1 MSNTTSSG
9 LAPLSQAE
17 RTQPL
22 EEAPLK
28 KATSSKATS
37 FKTIGLIG
45 RLGSDKVVD
54 SLKRLVS
61 YLVAHDYKVLIE
73 DRTATVLPNHGLPEA
88 SRRMLGELC
97 DLVIV
102 VGGDGSLLG
111 AARTLCL
118 SGTLMLGVNRG
129 RLGFLTD
136 ISPDELESRV
146 GEVLAGEFEVEER
159 FLLDAVLYRN
169 GKAVG
174 SGAALNEVVV
184 HPGKAV
190 RMIEFELFIDG
201 QFVYSQRSD
210 GLIIATPT
218 GSTAYALSGGGPIM
232 HPKLDVVTLVPMFP
246 HTLSSRPI
254 VIDAASEIRVHIGET
269 NQTYPHIS
277 CDGQTRAVAKP
288 DDVLVIQR
296 KPERVQLVHPIG
308 HNFYEVLR
316 SKLGWSHR
324 LGD

>member
-1 MSNTTSSG
+1 
-9 LAPLSQAE
+9 
-17 RTQPL
+17 
-22 EEAPLK
+22 
-28 KATSSKATS
+28 
-37 FKTIGLIG
+37 
-45 RLGSDKVVD
+45 
-54 SLKRLVS
+54 
-61 YLVAHDYKVLIE
+61 
-73 DRTATVLPNHGLPEA
+73 
-88 SRRMLGELC
+88 MLGQLC
-97 DLVIV
+97 DLVVV

-111 AARTLCL
+111 AARTLCH
-118 SGTLMLGVNRG
+118 SGTLVLGVNRG

-136 ISPDELESRV
+136 ISPDELEARV
-146 GEVLAGEFEVEER
+146 GEVLDGHYEVEER
-159 FLLDAVLYRN
+159 FLLDAELYRE
-169 GKAVG
+169 GTLMG
-174 SGAALNEVVV
+174 SGDALNEVVL

-218 GSTAYALSGGGPIM
+218 GSTAYSLSGGGPIM
-232 HPKLDVVTLVPMFP
+232 HPRLDVVTLVPMFP

-254 VIDAASEIRVHIGET
+254 VIDAASEIRIHIGET

-288 DDVLVIQR
+288 DDVLVIRR
-296 KPERVQLVHPIG
+296 KPQRVQLVHPLG

-316 SKLGWSHR
+316 SKLGWSNR

>member
-1 MSNTTSSG
+1 M
-9 LAPLSQAE
+9 PLSADASRHGQE
-17 RTQPL
+17 SRPF
-22 EEAPLK
+22 
-28 KATSSKATS
+28 S
-37 FKTIGLIG
+37 TIGLIG
-45 RLGSDKVVD
+45 RLGSEKVAD
-54 SLKRLVS
+54 SLIRLVGF
-61 YLVAHDYKVLIE
+61 LVARDYQVVVE
-73 DRTATVLPNHGLPEA
+73 DRTATVIPHHGQPEA
-88 SRRMLGELC
+88 SRRALGELC

-102 VGGDGSLLG
+102 IGGDGSLLG
-111 AARTLCL
+111 AARTLCKT
-118 SGTLMLGVNRG
+118 GTLMLGVNRG

-136 ISPDELESRV
+136 ISPDELEQRV
-146 GEVLAGEFEVEER
+146 GEVLAGQFEVEER
-159 FLLDAVLYRN
+159 FLLDAELYRD
-169 GKAVG
+169 GVAVG
-174 SGAALNEVVV
+174 NGEALNEVVV

-210 GLIIATPT
+210 GLIVATPT

-254 VIDAASEIRVHIGET
+254 VIDAASEIRIHIGET

-288 DDVLVIQR
+288 DDVLVITR
-296 KPERVQLVHPIG
+296 KPQRVQLVHPIG

>member
-1 MSNTTSSG
+1 MAPYVSESRPMSNTLSPDAKPGSVSRSSDQSG
-9 LAPLSQAE
+9 RP
-17 RTQPL
+17 
-22 EEAPLK
+22 
-28 KATSSKATS
+28 

-54 SLKRLVS
+54 SLQRLVT
-61 YLVAHDYKVLIE
+61 YLIAHDYAVLIE
-73 DRTATVLPNHGLPEA
+73 DRTATVLPGHGQPEA

-111 AARTLCL
+111 AARALCR
-118 SGTLMLGVNRG
+118 SGTLILGVNRG

-136 ISPDELESRV
+136 ISPDELETRV
-146 GEVLAGEFEVEER
+146 SEVLAGEFEVEQR
-159 FLLDAVLYRN
+159 FLLDTVLYRN
-169 GKAVG
+169 GVAVG
-174 SGAALNEVVV
+174 NGDALNEVVL

-210 GLIIATPT
+210 GLIVATPT

-254 VIDAASEIRVHIGET
+254 VIDAASEIRIHIGET
-269 NQTYPHIS
+269 NQSYPHIS

-288 DDVLVIQR
+288 NDVLVITR
-296 KPERVQLVHPIG
+296 KPERIQLVHPIG

-316 SKLGWSHR
+316 SKLGWSNR

>member
-1 MSNTTSSG
+1 MSNNSSPG
-9 LAPLSQAE
+9 SISGSL
-17 RTQPL
+17 RQP
-22 EEAPLK
+22 AKP
-28 KATSSKATS
+28 

-54 SLKRLVS
+54 SLKRLVR
-61 YLVAHDYKVLIE
+61 YLTEHDYKVLIE
-73 DRTATVLPNHGLPEA
+73 DRTATALPQHGLPEA

-111 AARTLCL
+111 AARTLCR
-118 SGTLMLGVNRG
+118 SGTLILGVNRG

-136 ISPDELESRV
+136 ISPDELETRV

-169 GKAVG
+169 GVAVG
-174 SGAALNEVVV
+174 SGDALNEVVV

-210 GLIIATPT
+210 GLIVATPT

-254 VIDAASEIRVHIGET
+254 VIDAASEIRIHIGET

-288 DDVLVIQR
+288 DDVLVITR

-308 HNFYEVLR
+308 HNFYDVLR

>member
-1 MSNTTSSG
+1 M
-9 LAPLSQAE
+9 Q
-17 RTQPL
+17 
-22 EEAPLK
+22 
-28 KATSSKATS
+28 S
-37 FKTIGLIG
+37 FKNIGLIG
-45 RLGSDKVVD
+45 RLGSAKVVET
-54 SLKRLVS
+54 LKRLIRFLDDAGYHVI
-61 YLVAHDYKVLIE
+61 VE
-73 DRTATVLPNHGLPEA
+73 DRTASALLERGHAEA

-111 AARTLCL
+111 AARTLCR
-118 SGTLMLGVNRG
+118 SGTLVLGVNRG

-136 ISPDELESRV
+136 ISPDELEARV
-146 GEVLAGEFEVEER
+146 GEVLAGQYEVEQR
-159 FLLDAVLYRN
+159 FLLDAELYR
-169 GKAVG
+169 GDSLVG
-174 SGAALNEVVV
+174 SGDALNEVVL

-218 GSTAYALSGGGPIM
+218 GSTAYAMSGGGPIM

-254 VIDAASEIRVHIGET
+254 VIDAGCEIRCHIGET

-288 DDVLVIQR
+288 DDVLVIRR
-296 KPERVQLVHPIG
+296 KPQNVQLVHPLG
-308 HNFYEVLR
+308 HNFYDVLR
-316 SKLGWSHR
+316 SKLGWSNR

>member
-1 MSNTTSSG
+1 MPSPQTS
-9 LAPLSQAE
+9 PE
-17 RTQPL
+17 RR
-22 EEAPLK
+22 A
-28 KATSSKATS
+28 AS
-37 FKTIGLIG
+37 FRNIGLIG
-45 RLGSDKVVD
+45 RLGSAKVVET
-54 SLKRLVS
+54 LKRLLRFLETRGLHVI
-61 YLVAHDYKVLIE
+61 IE
-73 DRTATVLPNHGLPEA
+73 DRTATVLLDHGHPEA

-111 AARTLCL
+111 AARTLCH
-118 SGTLMLGVNRG
+118 SGTLVLGVNRG

-136 ISPDELESRV
+136 ISPDELEARV
-146 GEVLAGEFEVEER
+146 GEVLDGHYEVEER
-159 FLLDAVLYRN
+159 FLLDAELYRDDTPM
-169 GKAVG
+169 GG
-174 SGAALNEVVV
+174 GDALNEVVL

-190 RMIEFELFIDG
+190 RMIEFELFLDG

-210 GLIIATPT
+210 GLIVATPT
-218 GSTAYALSGGGPIM
+218 GSTAYSLSGGGPIM
-232 HPKLDVVTLVPMFP
+232 HPRLDVLTLVPMFP

-254 VIDAASEIRVHIGET
+254 VVDAASEIRIHIGET

-288 DDVLVIQR
+288 DDVLVIRR
-296 KPERVQLVHPIG
+296 KPHTVHLVHPVG

>member
-1 MSNTTSSG
+1 MTQTPTS
-9 LAPLSQAE
+9 AD
-17 RTQPL
+17 
-22 EEAPLK
+22 
-28 KATSSKATS
+28 TSPHGQESRPFS
-37 FKTIGLIG
+37 TIGLIG
-45 RLGSDKVVD
+45 RLGSEKVAD
-54 SLKRLVS
+54 SLIRLVGF
-61 YLVAHDYKVLIE
+61 LVARDYQVLVE
-73 DRTATVLPNHGLPEA
+73 DRTATVMPHHGQPEA
-88 SRRMLGELC
+88 SRRALGELC

-102 VGGDGSLLG
+102 IGGDGSLLG
-111 AARTLCL
+111 AARTLCKT
-118 SGTLMLGVNRG
+118 GTLMLGVNRG

-136 ISPDELESRV
+136 ISPDELEQRV

-159 FLLDAVLYRN
+159 FLLDAELYRD
-169 GKAVG
+169 GVAVG
-174 SGAALNEVVV
+174 NGEALNEVVV

-210 GLIIATPT
+210 GLIVATPT

-254 VIDAASEIRVHIGET
+254 VIDAASEIRIHIGET

-288 DDVLVIQR
+288 DDVLVITR
-296 KPERVQLVHPIG
+296 KPQRVQLVHPMG

>member
-1 MSNTTSSG
+1 MS
-9 LAPLSQAE
+9 PQQ
-17 RTQPL
+17 RTAKGRETP
-22 EEAPLK
+22 P
-28 KATSSKATS
+28 
-37 FKTIGLIG
+37 FRHIGLIG
-45 RLGSDKVVD
+45 RLGSAGVVET
-54 SLKRLVS
+54 LKRLMRFLDERGLHVI
-61 YLVAHDYKVLIE
+61 VE
-73 DRTATVLPNHGLPEA
+73 DRTATVLLDHGHPEA

-111 AARTLCL
+111 AARTLCH
-118 SGTLMLGVNRG
+118 SGTLVLGVNRG

-136 ISPDELESRV
+136 ISPDELEERV
-146 GEVLAGEFEVEER
+146 GEVLEGHYEVEER
-159 FLLDAVLYRN
+159 FLLDAELYRDDTLM
-169 GKAVG
+169 G
-174 SGAALNEVVV
+174 SGDALNEVVL

-190 RMIEFELFIDG
+190 RMIEFELFLDG

-218 GSTAYALSGGGPIM
+218 GSTAYSLSGGGPIM
-232 HPKLDVVTLVPMFP
+232 HPRLDVLTLVPMFP

-254 VIDAASEIRVHIGET
+254 VVDASSEIRIHIGET

-288 DDVLVIQR
+288 DDVLVIRR
-296 KPERVQLVHPIG
+296 KPQTVHLVHPVG

>member
-1 MSNTTSSG
+1 M
-9 LAPLSQAE
+9 QA
-17 RTQPL
+17 
-22 EEAPLK
+22 
-28 KATSSKATS
+28 
-37 FKTIGLIG
+37 FKNIGLIG
-45 RLGSDKVVD
+45 RLGSAKVVET
-54 SLKRLVS
+54 LKRLSRFLDDAGYHVI
-61 YLVAHDYKVLIE
+61 IE
-73 DRTATVLPNHGLPEA
+73 DRTATVLLDHGHPEA
-88 SRRMLGELC
+88 SRRLLGELC

-111 AARTLCL
+111 AARTLCH
-118 SGTLMLGVNRG
+118 SGTLVLGVNRG

-136 ISPDELESRV
+136 ISPDELEERV
-146 GEVLAGEFEVEER
+146 GEVLEGRYEVEER
-159 FLLDAVLYRN
+159 FLLDAELYRDDTLMGN
-169 GKAVG
+169 GD
-174 SGAALNEVVV
+174 SLNEVVL

-190 RMIEFELFIDG
+190 RMIEFELFVDG

-232 HPKLDVVTLVPMFP
+232 HPKLDVITLVPMFP

-254 VIDAASEIRVHIGET
+254 VIDAASEIRIHIGET

-288 DDVLVIQR
+288 DDVLVIRR
-296 KPERVQLVHPIG
+296 KPQRVQLVHPLG

-316 SKLGWSHR
+316 SKLGWSNR

>member
-1 MSNTTSSG
+1 MTHTSSSQS
-9 LAPLSQAE
+9 LSPTGTAFAD
-17 RTQPL
+17 RP
-22 EEAPLK
+22 
-28 KATSSKATS
+28 

-45 RLGSDKVVD
+45 RLGSQKVVD
-54 SLKRLVS
+54 SLRRLVT
-61 YLVAHDYKVLIE
+61 YLVDHEYKVLVE
-73 DRTATVLPNHGLPEA
+73 DRTATVIPDHGQPEE
-88 SRRMLGELC
+88 SRRVLGELC

-102 VGGDGSLLG
+102 IGGDGSLLG
-111 AARTLCL
+111 AARTLCHT
-118 SGTLMLGVNRG
+118 GTLILGVNRG

-136 ISPDELESRV
+136 ISPDELETRV
-146 GEVLAGEFEVEER
+146 GEVLAGQFEREER
-159 FLLDAVLYRN
+159 FLLDAELYR
-169 GKAVG
+169 GGVAVG
-174 SGAALNEVVV
+174 KGEALNEVVV

-210 GLIIATPT
+210 GLIVATPT

-254 VIDAASEIRVHIGET
+254 VVDAASEIRIHIGET

-277 CDGQTRAVAKP
+277 CDGQTRSVAKP
-288 DDVLVIQR
+288 DDVLVITR
-296 KPERVQLVHPIG
+296 KPQRVQLVHPLG

-316 SKLGWSHR
+316 SKLGWSNR

>member
-1 MSNTTSSG
+1 MPPEQSSLRG
-9 LAPLSQAE
+9 
-17 RTQPL
+17 RTEQG
-22 EEAPLK
+22 A
-28 KATSSKATS
+28 S
-37 FKTIGLIG
+37 FRNIGLIG
-45 RLGSDKVVD
+45 RLGSARVVET
-54 SLKRLVS
+54 LKRLMRF
-61 YLVAHDYKVLIE
+61 LDERDYHVIVE
-73 DRTATVLPNHGLPEA
+73 DRTATVLLDHGHPEA

-111 AARTLCL
+111 AARTLCY
-118 SGTLMLGVNRG
+118 SGTLVLGVNRG

-136 ISPDELESRV
+136 ISPDELEARV
-146 GEVLAGEFEVEER
+146 GEVLEGRYEVEER
-159 FLLDAVLYRN
+159 FLLDAELYRD
-169 GKAVG
+169 GTLMG
-174 SGAALNEVVV
+174 SGDALNEVVL

-190 RMIEFELFIDG
+190 RMIEFELFIDD

-210 GLIIATPT
+210 GLIVATPT
-218 GSTAYALSGGGPIM
+218 GSTAYSLSGGGPIM
-232 HPKLDVVTLVPMFP
+232 HPRLDVLTLVPMFP

-254 VIDAASEIRVHIGET
+254 VIDAGCEIRIHIGET

-288 DDVLVIQR
+288 DDVLVIRR
-296 KPERVQLVHPIG
+296 KPQTVHLVHPLG

>member
-1 MSNTTSSG
+1 MTQM
-9 LAPLSQAE
+9 PLSADASRHGQE
-17 RTQPL
+17 SRPF
-22 EEAPLK
+22 
-28 KATSSKATS
+28 S
-37 FKTIGLIG
+37 TIGLIG
-45 RLGSDKVVD
+45 RLGSEKVAD
-54 SLKRLVS
+54 SLIRLVGF
-61 YLVAHDYKVLIE
+61 LVARDYQVVVE
-73 DRTATVLPNHGLPEA
+73 DRTATVIPHHGQPEA
-88 SRRMLGELC
+88 SRRALGELC

-102 VGGDGSLLG
+102 IGGDGSLLG
-111 AARTLCL
+111 AARTLCKT
-118 SGTLMLGVNRG
+118 GTLMLGVNRG

-136 ISPDELESRV
+136 ISPDELEQRV
-146 GEVLAGEFEVEER
+146 GEVLAGQFEVEER
-159 FLLDAVLYRN
+159 FLLDAELYRD
-169 GKAVG
+169 GVAVG
-174 SGAALNEVVV
+174 NGEALNEVVV

-210 GLIIATPT
+210 GLIVATPT

-254 VIDAASEIRVHIGET
+254 VIDAASEIRIHIGET

-288 DDVLVIQR
+288 DDVLVITR
-296 KPERVQLVHPIG
+296 KPQRVQLVHPIG

>member
-1 MSNTTSSG
+1 MPTTPDNT
-9 LAPLSQAE
+9 ADMPRAD
-17 RTQPL
+17 RP
-22 EEAPLK
+22 
-28 KATSSKATS
+28 

-54 SLKRLVS
+54 SLTRLVS
-61 YLVAHDYKVLIE
+61 YLRGHDYHVLVE
-73 DRTATVLPNHGLPEA
+73 DRTATMIPHHGQPET

-111 AARTLCL
+111 AARTLCQ
-118 SGTLMLGVNRG
+118 SGTLILGVNRG

-136 ISPDELESRV
+136 ISPDELETRV
-146 GEVLAGEFEVEER
+146 GEVLAGQYEVEQR
-159 FLLDAVLYRN
+159 FLLDAVLYRD
-169 GKAVG
+169 GVAVG
-174 SGAALNEVVV
+174 SGDALNEVVV

-190 RMIEFELFIDG
+190 RMIEFELFVDG
-201 QFVYSQRSD
+201 RFVYSQRSD
-210 GLIIATPT
+210 GLIVATPT

-232 HPKLDVVTLVPMFP
+232 HPKLEVITLVPMFP

-254 VIDAASEIRVHIGET
+254 VIDAASEIRIHLGDT
-269 NQTYPHIS
+269 NHAYPHIS

-288 DDVLVIQR
+288 DDVLVITR
-296 KPERVQLVHPIG
+296 KPARVQLVHPLG
-308 HNFYEVLR
+308 HDFYDILR